1 MVRTIIFICSMLVLG
16 TQLQG
21 QILIKGTVLDSLGEA
36 ISGVFVSES
45 HNNSRVLTG
54 KSGKF
59 ELHTAANQ
67 GTLSFQ
73 HLGYLQHTLAFDGA
87 TAALV
92 VRLKSRTTQLDEV
105 IVSTGYQ
112 SIPKERATGSF
123 STVGKELFN
132 QQVGTDILSRLPVV
146 ANSLVMDAGRSQS
159 SPQIMVRG
167 LSTINGPKDPL
178 IVVDNFPYDGDIN
191 NINPNTVENITILKD
206 AAASSIWGARAANG
220 VIVITTK
227 KGKLDRPTSFEFNA
241 NNTVDAKPDLYYIPQ
256 MSSSDFIDVEREL
269 YSRGFYKSKIS
280 SASKPLLSPVID
292 LLDLADNGKVSK
304 EEALTRI
311 NELRDVDVREQLNHY
326 VYKPAYKQQ
335 YFLIGSGGAAKFSWL
350 SSIGYDRNIGTLGDR
365 YERINL
371 RFQQA
376 YEISKQFSV
385 ATNLYY
391 TQTATK
397 SGRNGY
403 NDISNL
409 FPYTR
414 IADQNGQALAVP
426 RNYRQS
432 FIESFGD
439 GNLLDW
445 SYYPLVDSEHQI
457 RRSPATDLLGTI
469 ELNYEIIKGLKIA
482 GNYQYEQAHSVGTSF
497 ADQYSYMARDYLN
510 RFTQLQN
517 NKVEYIIPVGGI
529 LDKSASLMHANNL
542 RGTLSFDRKFGKHT
556 ITAIVGTEIR
566 DARRESN
573 NNRFYGYNPD
583 NLTFGNIDY
592 KTSYPTVITG
602 AKDYVPNSQTLTGT
616 VTRFVSQFANAAYS
630 FDNRYTVSGSLRRD
644 ASNLFGLK
652 TNDQWNP
659 FWSAGAAW
667 KISNEKFFN
676 TNLLSYLNLRTTYG
690 FSGNIDP
697 AMVAVNT
704 IGFAAPSVFTGGPSA
719 AFVNFYNPLLK
730 WETSK
735 MLNIA
740 LDFRTKNSRIA
751 GALEFYHKWGQNLF
765 GQAPIDLTT
774 GVNTSMQRN
783 VANMHGQ
790 GWDLELTT
798 KNIDHMHLKW
808 NSTLNVS
815 MYKDA
820 VDDYLISRTLAQ
832 QYVNVATPPISG
844 IKGKPVY
851 AIYSYRWAGLDPFT
865 GEAQGYLNGEVSK
878 DYTAITGAG
887 TKEEDLKF
895 HGSAVPTLFGNLQ
908 NSFSYK
914 RFSLQLGLTYKLGYW
929 YRRSSI
935 NYTNLFNSGKGHRD
949 YADRWRKPGDELITN
964 VPVNPYTTNSN
975 RDRFYEG
982 ASVLVEKGD
991 HIRLQYINVGYDFPY
1006 FKGFKRL
1013 HIYLNL
1019 QNIGTLWK
1027 ANKAGIDPD
1036 FNLGSG
1042 RTIAPQSY
1050 SVGVKTSI

>member
-1 MVRTIIFICSMLVLG
+1 MLILG
-16 TQLQG
+16 THLQG
-21 QILIKGTVLDSLGEA
+21 QVLIKGTVLDSLGQA
-36 ISGVFVSES
+36 ISGVSVKES
-45 HNNSRVLTG
+45 HVNSGVLTD
-54 KSGKF
+54 KNGKF
-59 ELHTAANQ
+59 EFHTRAHQ
-67 GTLSFQ
+67 GTLVLK
-73 HLGYLQHTLAFDGA
+73 HLGYASHTVAFDA
-87 TAALV
+87 STT
-92 VRLKSRTTQLDEV
+92 RLIVKLKARTTQLEEV

-112 SIPKERATGSF
+112 AIPKERATGSF

-132 QQVGTDILSRLPVV
+132 KQVGTDILSRLPVV

-159 SPQIMVRG
+159 SPQLIVRG

-178 IVVDNFPYDGDIN
+178 IVVDNFPYDGDIS
-191 NINPNTVENITILKD
+191 NINPNSVENITILKD

-227 KGKLDRPTSFEFNA
+227 KGKLDRPISFEINA
-241 NNTVDAKPDLYYIPQ
+241 NSTVDAKPDLYYIPQ
-256 MSSSDFIDVEREL
+256 MSSSDFIDVEQEL
-269 YSRGFYKSKIS
+269 YSRGFYKSKIGS
-280 SASKPLLSPVID
+280 TSRPLLSPVID
-292 LLDLADNGKVSK
+292 MLDLADNGKIS
-304 EEALTRI
+304 EGEALSKI
-311 NELRDVDVREQLNHY
+311 NELSGVDVRDQLDRY

-335 YFLIGSGGAAKFSWL
+335 YFLSGSGGAAKFSWL
-350 SSIGYDRNIGTLGDR
+350 SSVGYDRNIGTLGDR

-391 TQTATK
+391 TQTDTK

-414 IADQNGQALAVP
+414 IADQNGQALTVP

-439 GNLLDW
+439 GRLLDW

-482 GNYQYEQAHSVGTSF
+482 GNYQYEQAHGLGTSF
-497 ADQYSYMARDYLN
+497 ADHYSYMARDYVN

-517 NKVEYIIPVGGI
+517 NKVEYIISVGGI
-529 LDKSASLMHANNL
+529 LDKSASLMHASNL
-542 RGTLSFDRKFGKHT
+542 RGTLSFDRSFGKHM
-556 ITAIVGTEIR
+556 ITAIAGAEMR
-566 DARRESN
+566 DARQESN

-602 AKDYVPNSQTLTGT
+602 AMDYVPNSQTLSET

-630 FDNRYTVSGSLRRD
+630 FDNRYTLSGSIRRD

-676 TNLLSYLNLRTTYG
+676 TGLVSYLNLRTSYG

-704 IGFAAPSVFTGGPSA
+704 IAFSSPSVFTGDPSA
-719 AFVNFYNPLLK
+719 AFVNFYNPLLR

-740 LDFRTKNSRIA
+740 LDFRTKNNRVV
-751 GALEFYHKWGQNLF
+751 GALEFYHKWGRNLF

-798 KNIDHMHLKW
+798 KNIDHTHLKW
-808 NSTLNVS
+808 NSTLNMS
-815 MYKDA
+815 QYKD
-820 VDDYLISRTLAQ
+820 VIDDYLISRTLAQ

-851 AIYSYRWAGLDPFT
+851 AIYSYKWAGLDPNT

-878 DYTAITGAG
+878 DYTAITGTG
-887 TKEEDLKF
+887 TKEEDLNY
-895 HGSAVPTLFGNLQ
+895 HGSAIPTLFGNLQ
-908 NSFSYK
+908 NSVSYK
-914 RFSLQLGLTYKLGYW
+914 DFSFQIGVTYKLGYW
-929 YRRSSI
+929 FRRSSI
-935 NYTNLFNSGKGHRD
+935 NYTNLFNSGRGHSD
-949 YADRWRKPGDELITN
+949 YAYRWQNPGDELITDI
-964 VPVNPYTTNSN
+964 PVNPYTTNSN

-991 HIRLQYINVGYDFPY
+991 HIRLQYINFGYDLPT

-1013 HIYLNL
+1013 HIYINI
-1019 QNIGTLWK
+1019 QNIGILWK

-1042 RTIAPQSY
+1042 RTIVPRSY

>member
-1 MVRTIIFICSMLVLG
+1 MLICSMLILG
-16 TQLQG
+16 THLQG
-21 QILIKGTVLDSLGEA
+21 QVLIKGTVLDSLGQA
-36 ISGVFVSES
+36 ISGVSVKES
-45 HNNSRVLTG
+45 HVNSGVLTD
-54 KSGKF
+54 KNGKF
-59 ELHTAANQ
+59 EFHTRAHQ
-67 GTLSFQ
+67 GTLVLK
-73 HLGYLQHTLAFDGA
+73 HLGYASHTVAFDA
-87 TAALV
+87 STT
-92 VRLKSRTTQLDEV
+92 RLIVKLKARTTQLEEV

-112 SIPKERATGSF
+112 AIPKERATGSF

-132 QQVGTDILSRLPVV
+132 KQVGTDILSRLPVV

-159 SPQIMVRG
+159 SPQLIVRG

-178 IVVDNFPYDGDIN
+178 IVVDNFPYDGDIS
-191 NINPNTVENITILKD
+191 NINPNMVENITILKD

-227 KGKLDRPTSFEFNA
+227 KGKLDRPISFEFNA
-241 NNTVDAKPDLYYIPQ
+241 NSTVDAKPDLYYIPQ
-256 MSSSDFIDVEREL
+256 MSSSDFIDVEQEL
-269 YSRGFYKSKIS
+269 YSRGFYKSKIGS
-280 SASKPLLSPVID
+280 SSRPLLSPVID
-292 LLDLADNGKVSK
+292 MLDLADNGKISK
-304 EEALTRI
+304 DEAWSKI
-311 NELRDVDVREQLNHY
+311 NELSGVDVRDQLDRY

-335 YFLIGSGGAAKFSWL
+335 YFLSGSGGAAKFSWL
-350 SSIGYDRNIGTLGDR
+350 SSVGYDRNIGTLGDR

-391 TQTATK
+391 TQTDTK

-414 IADQNGQALAVP
+414 IADQNGQALTVP

-439 GNLLDW
+439 GRLLDW

-482 GNYQYEQAHSVGTSF
+482 GNYQYEQAHGLGTSF
-497 ADQYSYMARDYLN
+497 ADQYSYMARDYVN

-529 LDKSASLMHANNL
+529 LDKSTSLMHANNL
-542 RGTLSFDRKFGKHT
+542 RGTLSFDRSFGKHM
-556 ITAIVGTEIR
+556 ITAIAGAEMR
-566 DARRESN
+566 DARQESN

-602 AKDYVPNSQTLTGT
+602 AKDYVPNSQTLSET

-630 FDNRYTVSGSLRRD
+630 FDNRYTLSGSLRRD

-676 TNLLSYLNLRTTYG
+676 TGLVSYLNLRTSYG

-704 IGFAAPSVFTGGPSA
+704 IAFSSPSVFTGDPSA
-719 AFVNFYNPLLK
+719 AFVNFYNPLLR

-740 LDFRTKNSRIA
+740 LDFRTKNNRVV
-751 GALEFYHKWGQNLF
+751 GALEFYHKWGRNLF

-798 KNIDHMHLKW
+798 KNIDHTHLKW
-808 NSTLNVS
+808 NSTLNMS
-815 MYKDA
+815 QYKD
-820 VDDYLISRTLAQ
+820 VIDDYLISRTLAQ

-851 AIYSYRWAGLDPFT
+851 AIYSYKWAGLDPNT

-878 DYTAITGAG
+878 DYTAITGTG
-887 TKEEDLKF
+887 TKEEDLNY
-895 HGSAVPTLFGNLQ
+895 HGSAIPTLFGNLQ
-908 NSFSYK
+908 NSVSYK
-914 RFSLQLGLTYKLGYW
+914 DFSFQIGITYKLGYW
-929 YRRSSI
+929 FRRSSI
-935 NYTNLFNSGKGHRD
+935 NYTNLFNSGKGHSD
-949 YADRWRKPGDELITN
+949 YAYRWQNPGDELITDI
-964 VPVNPYTTNSN
+964 PVNPYTTNSN

-991 HIRLQYINVGYDFPY
+991 HIRLQYINFGYDLPT

-1013 HIYLNL
+1013 HIYINI
-1019 QNIGTLWK
+1019 QNIGILWK

-1042 RTIAPQSY
+1042 RTIVPRSY
-1050 SVGVKTSI
+1050 SVGIKTSI